1 MVLILYAAAVA
12 AGLYAPALTAFFVSD
27 DYYEFIQHHF
37 PGGPWYRIES
47 FTRTGYRIRIL
58 TPAVVLFTSGGR
70 LEDAGPVR

>member
-1 MVLILYAAAVA
+1 VVLILYAAVA

-27 DYYEFIQHHF
+27 DYYEFIQHDF
-37 PGGPWYRIES
+37 PSGPWYRIES

-70 LEDAGPVR
+70 LEDAGTVR